1 MKLTKLTIFLFAA
14 LLLAGCSKNN
24 NANNTNTITTT
35 SNTTRA
41 AASPA
46 ATTTAASPSPSA
58 SAVEQSSKVAS
69 PKAAADGLLKAWKT
83 KDRAEAAKY
92 ATDAAFTKLFTEGGG
107 PEGMESQG
115 CSEEKGEYNCGY
127 TYPGG
132 ALIMFVKG
140 SDAAGYK
147 VDSIEF
153 IAD

>member
-1 MKLTKLTIFLFAA
+1 MKLMKVTIFLFAS
-14 LLLAGCSKNN
+14 LLLAGCSKNS
-24 NANNTNTITTT
+24 NANNTTTT
-35 SNTTRA
+35 TAASNTTRA
-41 AASPA
+41 AASPTA
-46 ATTTAASPSPSA
+46 TAAPSPSA
-58 SAVEQSSKVAS
+58 SAAEQSGKVAS

-83 KDRAEAAKY
+83 KDRAEAAKF

-115 CSEEKGEYNCGY
+115 CSEEKGEYNCAY